1 MTEQAQQIKTG
12 AGKKIDTR
20 CLVESAIMIALAT
33 ILSELKVIP
42 FVFGGGITI
51 CAMVPIILLSYRW
64 GMKRGFFCAFVF
76 GVIQLLIGIA
86 KHSFGF
92 ELWIVIVD
100 VLLEYVLAY
109 TMLGLGGVFR
119 NRFKSPVAA
128 LTLGGLAAIFARYL
142 LHFIAGVAIWGS
154 YAEWFFTEDAGVSIG
169 ESVMNTFHGFGLS
182 VVYSGV
188 VNGSLMI
195 GEMIVS
201 VIALVVIAKIPAIS
215 KKMV

>member
-1 MTEQAQQIKTG
+1 MTEQTQQIATG
-12 AGKKIDTR
+12 AGKRFNTR
-20 CLVESAIMIALAT
+20 YLVESAIMIALAT

-64 GMKRGFFCAFVF
+64 GVKRGFLCAFVF

-92 ELWIVIVD
+92 ELWLVILD
-100 VLLEYVLAY
+100 VVLEYVLAY
-109 TMLGLGGVFR
+109 TLLGLGGIFR
-119 NRFKSPVAA
+119 NRLKSPVAA
-128 LTLGGLAAIFARYL
+128 LTLGGLVAIFARYL
-142 LHFIAGVAIWGS
+142 LHFIAGATIWGS
-154 YAEWFFTEDAGVSIG
+154 YAEWFFMEDAGMSIG
-169 ESVMNTFHGFGLS
+169 ETVMNTFHGFGLS
-182 VVYSGV
+182 MVYSGV

-201 VIALVVIAKIPAIS
+201 VIALIVIATIPAIS